1 MIDFI
6 GLYRMTAIEP
16 TLRAFG
22 FEGLDQAE
30 AALGQLARAGLLV
43 EHRGREA
50 IGGTLAYWTL
60 AKKGAEL
67 ANVSTERAR
76 PLREQA
82 IWHHLA
88 TLWFCTMG
96 QGRRYRLE
104 AEEVGELFGE
114 APHVNSIFAADETA
128 VYRLYVT
135 SSKPDATIK
144 QLSKHINDAKKRPGL
159 RAAVARGELRFA
171 ALVETEEQ
179 EQKLRKKLSLEGIPA
194 RVIVERAPGPST
206 TPRG

>member
-6 GLYRMTAIEP
+6 GLYRMATVEP
-16 TLRAFG
+16 TRRVFS
-22 FEGLDQAE
+22 FNDTDQAE

-43 EHRGREA
+43 EHRGKEA

-60 AKKGAEL
+60 AKKGAGL

-82 IWHHLA
+82 IWQHLA

-114 APHVNSIFAADETA
+114 VPHANSIYAADETA

-135 SSKPDATIK
+135 SSKPDAAAK
-144 QLSKHINDAKKRPGL
+144 QLSKHIEDAKKRPGL
-159 RAAVARGELRFA
+159 KAAVDRGELRFV

-179 EQKLRKKLSLEGIPA
+179 EQKLGKKLSLEGLPA